1 MLSKATNHRLL
12 PFALL
17 LTAGTL
23 LHAEPGA
30 TAAAVDHA
38 QRQITSYLS
47 QLSDLHCTE
56 VVTQQKLDGKDHVE
70 ATDRAKFDYL
80 IMINGDSDDFQLN
93 ESRVAAKDN
102 RESKSQ
108 LPMLVTNGIS
118 TILLVFHPYYRDNF
132 NFDAGAEEV
141 MNGQLAIPIRFSHIP
156 GRRSPAALALRG
168 RLYPLELQ
176 GTAWLDP
183 RTGNVMK
190 VDANLMNDMSDVGLK
205 SLNMHV
211 EYKNVVV
218 PGSQAP
224 TALPA
229 MAVVDLSTPRQH
241 WRNTHAFTD
250 YKSFSTDAVQ
260 DTNVKVHPDNPD
272 PATDPSADNKE
283 NSGKL

>member
-1 MLSKATNHRLL
+1 MLKFNNVRLL
-12 PFALL
+12 AIGLL
-17 LTAGTL
+17 LSATGL
-23 LHAEPGA
+23 LRADPAA
-30 TAAAVDHA
+30 TATVVDHA
-38 QRQITSYLS
+38 QRQVSTYLT

-56 VVTQQKLDGKDHVE
+56 LVTQEKLEGKDHVE
-70 ATDRAKFDYL
+70 TSERARFDYL
-80 IMINGDSDDFQLN
+80 IMISGNSDEFQLN

-102 RESKSQ
+102 REPKNQ

-132 NFDAGAEEV
+132 NFDAGPEEV
-141 MNGQLAIPIRFSHIP
+141 VNGQEAIPIHFSHIA

-183 RTGNVMK
+183 NSGNVIK
-190 VDANLMNDMSDVGLK
+190 VDATLMNDMSDIGLR

-211 EYKNVVV
+211 DYKNIVV
-218 PGSQAP
+218 PGSRGT

-229 MAVVDLSTPRQH
+229 LAIVDVTTPRQH

-250 YKSFSTDAVQ
+250 YKSFSTDAIQ
-260 DTNVKVHPDNPD
+260 DTNVKVRPDNPN
-272 PATDPSADNKE
+272 PASAPAADEKE
-283 NSGKL
+283 TTGKQ